1 MRSQLDYS
9 TLDSCL
15 ILFLMLAVVLPVDVA
30 KYFVV
35 IANFLIILRILKD
48 KKIRIDKTTL
58 TIFLLILP
66 GILLTLIKSP
76 GDLIRFMIILVLIFK
91 HPFPELK
98 LNKKIIM
105 YFSMTILFYLVS
117 TQILISYRVD
127 ALITFRNTW
136 YFSPY
141 TNIFDHET
149 YFNFAQNQSLLDL
162 FGSIRS
168 GGFFGSIRSGGL
180 FHNPNLLGM
189 IVLLFFFI
197 LDACYSSLKQKNRK
211 IYLFANLLII
221 TSLLLTFSRTAIGG
235 YLIYH
240 FIKQTNFKKLLFFK
254 ISKRSIFIYIF
265 LIIIVINM
273 KEAFLE
279 NFITTESSGY
289 LKYSIFANYLKNSD
303 IFTILFGGT
312 HDVFFDAELG
322 NWIGAVGIIGSIG
335 LIILFIRVYK
345 NNKLTLAFFI
355 SFIFISIGNT
365 IIYGLLTANLAYVYF
380 LIQNNSIKNNYF
392 YNSK

>member
-35 IANFLIILRILKD
+35 IANFLIILRVLKD
-48 KKIRIDKTTL
+48 KIIRKDKTTL

-66 GILLTLIKSP
+66 GILLTLINSP
-76 GDLIRFMIILVLIFK
+76 GDLIRFLIILVLIFK

-149 YFNFAQNQSLLDL
+149 YFNFAQYQSLLDIL
-162 FGSIRS
+162 
-168 GGFFGSIRSGGL
+168 GSIRSGGL

-197 LDACYSSLKQKNRK
+197 LDACYSSLKQKNRL

-235 YLIYH
+235 YLIYN

-265 LIIIVINM
+265 LLIIVINM

-289 LKYSIFANYLKNSD
+289 MKYSIFANYLKNSD